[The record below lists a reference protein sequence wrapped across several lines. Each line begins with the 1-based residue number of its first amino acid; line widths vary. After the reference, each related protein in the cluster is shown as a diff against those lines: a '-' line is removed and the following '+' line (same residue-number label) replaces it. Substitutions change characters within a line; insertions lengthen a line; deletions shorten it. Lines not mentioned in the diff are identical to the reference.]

1 MLNVVSCCVCH
12 RQKKKRIFLEYQL
25 LQHLQSS
32 SSAKPEQTNKQKI
45 VRLLAAMTTRT
56 GADQIVC
63 ILLLTILAST
73 HQCLAFSTPKI
84 HVHPQYSSIDSVVA
98 LSLSSS
104 SSSSSSND
112 NGNGNF
118 VSNQRQKIRNESQEK
133 KDTLM
138 DLLSSIASNVSTP
151 KRITADILSA
161 ARELEALCPT
171 DEDDVLPELGG
182 NWELVWTAQD
192 KSSLEGSQSPL
203 RNWIK

>member
-1 MLNVVSCCVCH
+1 MLCHVVCATA
-12 RQKKKRIFLEYQL
+12 KRRKESSWNINCNIIFNLH
-25 LQHLQSS
+25 HL
-32 SSAKPEQTNKQKI
+32 PNPNKQKI

-56 GADQIVC
+56 GADQIIC
-63 ILLLTILAST
+63 ILLLTIVAST

-98 LSLSSS
+98 LSLSP
-104 SSSSSSND
+104 SSSSSNN

-118 VSNQRQKIRNESQEK
+118 DYKQKEKIRNESQEK
-133 KDTLM
+133 KETLM

>member
-1 MLNVVSCCVCH
+1 MLCHVVCATA
-12 RQKKKRIFLEYQL
+12 KRRKESSWNINCNIFNIH
-25 LQHLQSS
+25 HL
-32 SSAKPEQTNKQKI
+32 PNPNKQKI

-56 GADQIVC
+56 GADQIIC
-63 ILLLTILAST
+63 ILLLTIVAST

-98 LSLSSS
+98 LSLSP
-104 SSSSSSND
+104 SSSSSNN

-118 VSNQRQKIRNESQEK
+118 DYKQKEKIRNESQEK
-133 KDTLM
+133 KETLM